1 MLLLTFQFLANMSLK
16 RTSKKTG
23 APKALYES
31 THIRIPV
38 PVKEQ
43 LEEVSD
49 WYRGLLRRGV
59 KVEKLPYLMEVFEWA
74 ERLQEASEKIEKLIE
89 AENQRE
95 FEVLQAG
102 RNPVNHDSYDHFLH
116 SPTHKETKK
125 TLTEIKNLLKKI
137 NEKPINSV
145 PENIVPRTFQE
156 QEIVNDI
163 SRINPLPPRD

>member
-1 MLLLTFQFLANMSLK
+1 MLTFPVLTNMSFK
-16 RTSKKTG
+16 KTSKKTG
-23 APKALYES
+23 APKAPYES

-38 PVKEQ
+38 PLKEQ
-43 LEEVSD
+43 FEEFND
-49 WYRGLLRRGV
+49 WCKALLRRGV
-59 KVEKLPYLMEVFEWA
+59 KPENVPYLMEVFEWA
-74 ERLQEASEKIEKLIE
+74 ERLQECSEKIEKLIE

-102 RNPVNHDSYDHFLH
+102 RNPVNHASYDHFLH

-125 TLTEIKNLLKKI
+125 TLIEIKNLLKKI

>member
-1 MLLLTFQFLANMSLK
+1 MSFK

-38 PVKEQ
+38 PVKGQ
-43 LEEVSD
+43 VEEVSD

-59 KVEKLPYLMEVFEWA
+59 KPENLPYLIEVFEWV
-74 ERLQEASEKIEKLIE
+74 ERLQEYSEKIEKLIE

-102 RNPVNHDSYDHFLH
+102 KNPINHASYDHFLH
-116 SPTHKETKK
+116 SPTYKETKK
-125 TLTEIKNLLKKI
+125 L
-137 NEKPINSV
+137 
-145 PENIVPRTFQE
+145 
-156 QEIVNDI
+156 
-163 SRINPLPPRD
+163 